1 MCIRDSNNWV
11 KGTYL
16 ENYENRQAV
25 DIAENIMLGAAYL
38 YRVQALKMQGVGLPL
53 DWMKVSPKSTIAQ
66 LSTVT

>member
-1 MCIRDSNNWV
+1 MGAFNNWV

-38 YRVQALKMQGVGLPL
+38 YRVQALKMQGVNMPL
-53 DWMKVSPKSTIAQ
+53 EWMKVAPKPQVAQ
-66 LSTVT
+66 LSVL